1 MKCISLWQPHA
12 SLIAIGEKTYETR
25 SWYTPY
31 TGPIAIHA
39 SKTQNE
45 TKALNDRIAVLKAK
59 PELFPEDSGFTRA
72 AYDAFKLWKEREG
85 LASWNLGQ
93 LPFGAIV
100 CTAELTGMY
109 QAHLIHQSLT
119 GRVRQF
125 GDFGHGRWAWRLEN
139 VRMLKTPMPY
149 RGQQGLW
156 TLPDD
161 VVGQLEAAESVQP

>member
-1 MKCISLWQPHA
+1 MRCISLWQPHA
-12 SLIAIGEKTYETR
+12 SLIAIGEKTHETR

-39 SKTQNE
+39 SKTQVPVKE
-45 TKALNDRIAVLKAK
+45 LNNQIAILKAK
-59 PELFPEDSGFTRA
+59 PHLFPEDSGFTRA

-85 LASWNLGQ
+85 LETYNLSQ
-93 LPFGAIV
+93 LPLGAIV
-100 CTAELTGMY
+100 CTAELTGVY
-109 QAHLIHQSLT
+109 QAHLLHMSLT
-119 GRVRQF
+119 GRAKHF

-139 VRMLKTPMPY
+139 VRMLKEPMPY

-161 VVGQLEAAESVQP
+161 VVAQLTAETVLP